1 MKIRLIAIALT
12 MLMIISGF
20 AVLVSYA
27 PANNSNP
34 VSPSAIG
41 SNETA
46 LYEYSIYNNG
56 SSATSMS
63 EFIPFEFNDENLF
76 IFNTTDNMVQNVL
89 FLYPNGSQIKTY
101 IPNGDLGLKTTDLGS
116 GNWSVYFFN
125 MSIPAKSY
133 QDVYMQVFPSTMS
146 VLNANESTTSYSY
159 IQSGMQPFDNPNAW
173 DITGS
178 QDSVSGHNLTVS
190 TSSSVSTGSAT
201 FTYIGSLPT
210 NSVITATGWVNW
222 TFSNNDYLGNG
233 GSVSYTSYAT
243 VGSYISGSTFN
254 GAGLTSTVSG
264 SSTTPY
270 TSSGN
275 AYVANNGTSTTT
287 HAYSFSG
294 TGSNTFSTNF
304 TLKFFTPKVSNINV
318 SAYTSTT
325 YNVYLNV
332 IGGYMSVEDPTYPTN
347 SNVTE
352 TVALM
357 SPHVFVIPTVA
368 NVTQKNIG
376 TVTTI
381 TPTSSNTGNYVLF
394 NETGLPYGQ
403 SWNVALTNK
412 TANVVNSV
420 YASTTN
426 TAKAFLPSGYNYSFS
441 FSTFDKSYYK
451 IVNLTGNVY
460 LSSQANATVNITLTN
475 VSYDVVFHESG
486 LLSGN
491 AWGIKFNGTD
501 DNTTSTS
508 LTFIEKNGSY
518 PFTVII
524 SKLYN
529 SNVSSGY
536 ANISG
541 KSVNLYIGFTYHAFN
556 ITFSE
561 VGLPSDVQW
570 SMTINGTVYYS
581 NVSDSNILL
590 FQAKAGSYDGIVNNA
605 SYYIPVTKYF
615 NFTIS
620 GNAQYTIDYGIILT
634 FIESG
639 YNGLWHITINGVT
652 YSSSTNTIVATVSPG
667 QVVFNV
673 WGISGYT
680 INPEVVTQSY
690 TSAQTIRVA
699 FTVQPASFE
708 NVLISTPMIILY
720 FILAIMT
727 MAGVVYW
734 RLKHER

>member
-27 PANNSNP
+27 PANNSIP
-34 VSPSAIG
+34 VSPVAVPQGIS
-41 SNETA
+41 
-46 LYEYSIYNNG
+46 YN
-56 SSATSMS
+56 ATVFSGQFNNRSVWNITSDSM
-63 EFIPFEFNDENLF
+63 
-76 IFNTTDNMVQNVL
+76 
-89 FLYPNGSQIKTY
+89 
-101 IPNGDLGLKTTDLGS
+101 
-116 GNWSVYFFN
+116 
-125 MSIPAKSY
+125 
-133 QDVYMQVFPSTMS
+133 
-146 VLNANESTTSYSY
+146 
-159 IQSGMQPFDNPNAW
+159 
-173 DITGS
+173 
-178 QDSVSGHNLTVS
+178 
-190 TSSSVSTGSAT
+190 SSVSFSSNTAT
-201 FTYIGSLPT
+201 AT
-210 NSVITATGWVNW
+210 NSGTGVEGMTMVAN
-222 TFSNNDYLGNG
+222 
-233 GSVSYTSYAT
+233 YTVENKTTLVAVLSWSASST
-243 VGSYISGSTFN
+243 VGGTPSTTVGFGN
-254 GAGLTSTVSG
+254 ATAGLTAGAILNDNVPAVYYNSFGGQGTEIESMSGAASGGDGAAAAFAITVNITYANGTVYLNNSNFG
-264 SSTTPY
+264 VNFHKQMNGTVHPIVYFGLHGTYSVSVLSLYVTHKISSAPVI
-270 TSSGN
+270 SSGN
-275 AYVANNGTSTTT
+275 Y
-287 HAYSFSG
+287 
-294 TGSNTFSTNF
+294 
-304 TLKFFTPKVSNINV
+304 I
-318 SAYTSTT
+318 
-325 YNVYLNV
+325 
-332 IGGYMSVEDPTYPTN
+332 
-347 SNVTE
+347 
-352 TVALM
+352 
-357 SPHVFVIPTVA
+357 
-368 NVTQKNIG
+368 
-376 TVTTI
+376 
-381 TPTSSNTGNYVLF
+381 LF

-412 TANVVNSV
+412 TVNVVNSV
-420 YASTTN
+420 YTSTTN
-426 TAKAFLPSGYNYSFS
+426 TVKAFLPTGYNYSFN

-460 LSSQANATVNITLTN
+460 LSSQANATVNVTLTN

-486 LLSGN
+486 IVSGN
-491 AWGIKFNGTD
+491 AWGINFNGTD
-501 DNTTSTS
+501 YNTTSAS

-524 SKLYN
+524 SNLYN

-536 ANISG
+536 ANVSG
-541 KSVNLYIGFTYHAFN
+541 QSLNFYIGFTYHAFN

-561 VGLPSDVQW
+561 VGLPSNVQW

-590 FQAKAGSYDGIVNNA
+590 FQGKIGSYDGIVNNA

-667 QVVFNV
+667 QVIFNV

-708 NVLISTPMIILY
+708 NILISTPMVILY

>member
-34 VSPSAIG
+34 VLVSPMANIQT
-41 SNETA
+41 NNTA
-46 LYEYSIYNNG
+46 YEYPITLTFNEKTNRSVFTDVRITVNLAG
-56 SSATSMS
+56 SVA
-63 EFIPFEFNDENLF
+63 FVDKL
-76 IFNTTDNMVQNVL
+76 
-89 FLYPNGSQIKTY
+89 
-101 IPNGDLGLKTTDLGS
+101 
-116 GNWSVYFFN
+116 
-125 MSIPAKSY
+125 
-133 QDVYMQVFPSTMS
+133 
-146 VLNANESTTSYSY
+146 
-159 IQSGMQPFDNPNAW
+159 
-173 DITGS
+173 
-178 QDSVSGHNLTVS
+178 
-190 TSSSVSTGSAT
+190 
-201 FTYIGSLPT
+201 
-210 NSVITATGWVNW
+210 
-222 TFSNNDYLGNG
+222 FSNLYFIDSNG
-233 GSVSYTSYAT
+233 
-243 VGSYISGSTFN
+243 VGEPMFIISGSTTGNVTFITETPFTN
-254 GAGLTSTVSG
+254 STVNLVVLPSMYNELGSNVFLAPTIDNDSYSDAPSG
-264 SSTTPY
+264 LFLEYKSFGSTTEGSVENPAYSSSTTNVGGSGINFY
-270 TSSGN
+270 TSVAGSAALNKYQQQYEDFWIQVTSADTLDVVLYYPLTNEGSNVSYGYMLSGFSPLST
-275 AYVANNGTSTTT
+275 YVATNGFVSGASPYVNPVMAQNTSESNSN
-287 HAYSFSG
+287 YSFSVNG
-294 TGSNTFSTNF
+294 VYDYLGSYQTGDLVNWN
-304 TLKFFTPKVSNINV
+304 VSNNQTTVWNGTYSHVFNTVDTSSMALGTATNGNINSNYPGV
-318 SAYTSTT
+318 YFYYVYAMRYHSYTS
-325 YNVYLNV
+325 
-332 IGGYMSVEDPTYPTN
+332 
-347 SNVTE
+347 
-352 TVALM
+352 
-357 SPHVFVIPTVA
+357 FVSSQVRY
-368 NVTQKNIG
+368 G
-376 TVTTI
+376 I
-381 TPTSSNTGNYVLF
+381 TTSSSTGNYILF

-403 SWNVALTNK
+403 SWNVSLTNR

-420 YASTTN
+420 YASTTQ
-426 TAKAFLPSGYNYSFS
+426 TAKVFLPTGYNYSFS
-441 FSTFDKSYYK
+441 FSTLDKSYYK

-460 LSSQANATVNITLTN
+460 LSPKANATVNITLTN

-501 DNTTSTS
+501 YNTTSAS

-536 ANISG
+536 ANVSG
-541 KSVNLYIGFTYHAFN
+541 QSLNFYIGFTYHAFN

-590 FQAKAGSYDGIVNNA
+590 FQGKAGSYDGIVNNA
-605 SYYIPVTKYF
+605 SYYTPVTKYF

-667 QVVFNV
+667 QVIFNV

-708 NVLISTPMIILY
+708 NILISTPMVILY
-720 FILAIMT
+720 FVLAIMT